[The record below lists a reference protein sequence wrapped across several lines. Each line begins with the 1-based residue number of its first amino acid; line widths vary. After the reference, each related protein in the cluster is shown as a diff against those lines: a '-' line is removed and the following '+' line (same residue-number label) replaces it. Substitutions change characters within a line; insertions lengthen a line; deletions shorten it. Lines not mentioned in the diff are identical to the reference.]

1 MTTQAKREKAQAKQQ
16 AALEKLEQGILNI
29 GTEADWRKYL
39 NFHSKFYNYSAK
51 NSMLIYGQCPDA
63 SHVAGYKAWQKLK
76 RQVRKGEKG
85 IVILAPC
92 KKKVED
98 EKTGDKAWKIFGFT
112 TATVFDISQ
121 TDGDE
126 LEESDIKAKTTEAEL
141 YRNLKAFGEAQGF
154 KVLEQAYPGAYG
166 VCIHKPSGIEIR
178 VDPLLSVELRA
189 SVLAHELGHA
199 LMHNSDEYRGHSLT
213 SQKELEAESVAYCVT
228 QYFGVAEDQKRSF
241 AYITCWNRES
251 DQALEQ
257 FKSSM
262 SAIAKTVKT
271 IIEGIE
277 KFQPAE
283 IQDDLLLV

>member
-16 AALEKLEQGILNI
+16 AALEKLEQGILSI
-29 GTEADWRKYL
+29 GTEADWRQYL
-39 NFHSKFYNYSAK
+39 DFHSKFYNYSAK

-63 SHVAGYKAWQKLK
+63 SHVAGYRAWQKHG

-98 EKTGDKAWKIFGFT
+98 EKTKEKAWKIFGFT
-112 TATVFDISQ
+112 TTSVFDISQ

-126 LEESDIKAKTTEAEL
+126 LEETDIKAQTTEAEL

-154 KVLEQAYPGAYG
+154 TVLEQAYPGAYG
-166 VCIHKPSGIEIR
+166 VCIYKPTGIEIQ

-189 SVLAHELGHA
+189 SILAHELGHA
-199 LMHNSDEYRGHSLT
+199 LMHNADEYKGHSLT
-213 SQKELEAESVAYCVT
+213 SQKELEAESVAYCIT

-241 AYITCWNRES
+241 AYISSWNRES

-262 SAIAKTVKT
+262 SVIAKTVKT

-277 KFQPAE
+277 SAASTE
-283 IQDDLLLV
+283 SEELAVA

>member
-1 MTTQAKREKAQAKQQ
+1 MTTQSKREKAQAKQQ
-16 AALEKLEQGILNI
+16 ATLEKLEQGILNI
-29 GTEADWRKYL
+29 TTEADWRQYL
-39 NFHSKFYNYSAK
+39 DFHSRFHNYSAK

-63 SHVAGYKAWQKLK
+63 SHVAGYKAWQKHG

-98 EKTGDKAWKIFGFT
+98 EKTGDQAWKIFGFT
-112 TATVFDISQ
+112 TATVFDVSQ

-126 LEESDIKAKTTEAEL
+126 LEESDVKAQTTEADL

-154 KVLEQAYPGAYG
+154 KVLEQAYPRAYG
-166 VCIHKPSGIEIR
+166 VCIYKPNGIEIR

-189 SVLAHELGHA
+189 SILAHELGHA
-199 LMHNSDEYRGHSLT
+199 LMHNADEYKGHSLT

-241 AYITCWNRES
+241 AYINCWNRES
-251 DQALEQ
+251 DQAIEQ

-277 KFQPAE
+277 SAASTE
-283 IQDDLLLV
+283 SESLVLI

>member
-1 MTTQAKREKAQAKQQ
+1 MTTQSKREKAQAKQQ

-29 GTEADWRKYL
+29 ATEADWRQYL
-39 NFHSKFYNYSAK
+39 DFHSKFYNYSAK
-51 NSMLIYGQCPDA
+51 NTMLIYGQCPDA
-63 SHVAGYKAWQKLK
+63 SHVAGYRAWQKHG

-92 KKKVED
+92 KKKIED
-98 EKTGDKAWKIFGFT
+98 EKTGDEVWRLFGFT

-126 LEESDIKAKTTEAEL
+126 LPETDTKAQTTEAEL

-166 VCIHKPSGIEIR
+166 VCIYKPTGIEIQ

-189 SVLAHELGHA
+189 SILAHELGHA
-199 LMHNSDEYRGHSLT
+199 LMHNAEEYREHSLT

-241 AYITCWNRES
+241 AYITSWNRES
-251 DQALEQ
+251 EQALEQ
-257 FKSSM
+257 FKASM
-262 SAIAKTVKT
+262 SVIAKTVKV

-277 KFQPAE
+277 SASRTE
-283 IQDDLLLV
+283 SDALAVA

>member
-16 AALEKLEQGILNI
+16 AALEKLEQGIFDI

-39 NFHSKFYNYSAK
+39 DFHSKFYNYSAK

-63 SHVAGYKAWQKLK
+63 SHVAGYKAWQKHG

-98 EKTGDKAWKIFGFT
+98 EKTKEKAWKIFGFT

-126 LEESDIKAKTTEAEL
+126 LEESDIKAQTTEAEL

-154 KVLEQAYPGAYG
+154 TVLEQAYPGAYG
-166 VCIHKPSGIEIR
+166 VCIYKPTGIEIQ

-189 SVLAHELGHA
+189 SILAHELGHA
-199 LMHNSDEYRGHSLT
+199 LMHNAAEYCDHTPT
-213 SQKELEAESVAYCVT
+213 STKELEAESVAYCIT

-257 FKSSM
+257 FKASM
-262 SAIAKTVKT
+262 SVIAKTVKT

-277 KFQPAE
+277 SAASNE
-283 IQDDLLLV
+283 SEALALA

>member
-1 MTTQAKREKAQAKQQ
+1 MTTQSKREKAQAKQQ
-16 AALEKLEQGILNI
+16 AALEKLEQGILDI
-29 GTEADWRKYL
+29 ATEADWRKYL
-39 NFHSKFYNYSAK
+39 DFHSKFYNYSAK
-51 NSMLIYGQCPDA
+51 NTMLIYGQCPNA
-63 SHVAGYKAWQKLK
+63 SHVAGYKAWQKHG

-98 EKTGDKAWKIFGFT
+98 EKTGDKAWRLFGFT

-126 LEESDIKAKTTEAEL
+126 LEETDIKAQTTEAEL

-166 VCIHKPSGIEIR
+166 VCIYKPDGIEIR

-189 SVLAHELGHA
+189 SILAHELGHA
-199 LMHNSDEYRGHSLT
+199 LMHNADEYREHSLT
-213 SQKELEAESVAYCVT
+213 SQKELEAESVAYCIT

-241 AYITCWNRES
+241 AYITSWNRES
-251 DQALEQ
+251 EQALEQ

-262 SAIAKTVKT
+262 NVIAKTVKT

-277 KFQPAE
+277 SAASTE
-283 IQDDLLLV
+283 SEALAVA

>member
-1 MTTQAKREKAQAKQQ
+1 MTTQSKREKAQAKQQ

-29 GTEADWRKYL
+29 ASEADWRQYL
-39 NFHSKFYNYSAK
+39 DFHSKFYNYSAS
-51 NSMLIYGQCPDA
+51 NTMLIYGQCPEA
-63 SHVAGYKAWQKLK
+63 SHVAGYKAWQKLG

-98 EKTGDKAWKIFGFT
+98 KKTGDEVWQIFGFK

-126 LEESDIKAKTTEAEL
+126 LEETNIEAQTTEAEL

-154 KVLEQAYPGAYG
+154 KVLEQAHPGSYG
-166 VCIHKPSGIEIR
+166 VCIYKPSGIEIR

-189 SVLAHELGHA
+189 SILAHELGHA
-199 LMHNSDEYRGHSLT
+199 LMHNAEEYRGHALT

-251 DQALEQ
+251 DQALGQ
-257 FKSSM
+257 FKASM
-262 SAIAKTVKT
+262 DAIAKTVKT
-271 IIEGIE
+271 IIDGVESVTSNE
-277 KFQPAE
+277 SSA
-283 IQDDLLLV
+283 LVIA